1 MTERL
6 PPEDMATVFQRLQSL
21 LLSLDDTRTFLQQ
34 LTELAAGVVNPP
46 ASCGIT
52 MRRDGQPLTV
62 ASSDERA
69 AALDETQYQAAEGP
83 CLHSLWT
90 GQVVEIPDVEVERRW
105 SEYLRAARDWGL
117 QCSLSLPLVVQGVT
131 LGAMNIYG
139 FDAPNTLDGELR
151 QRFDVFA
158 AQASGALQLASMQQR
173 DAEQRE
179 QLEQALASRTVI
191 DQALGILMGQERCT
205 AEEAFAL
212 LRMRSQ
218 NSQQKLREVA
228 ADLVTRVSGQPPSQ
242 GKMFDRG

>member
-1 MTERL
+1 VTERSA
-6 PPEDMATVFQRLQSL
+6 PEDMAAVFQRLQSL
-21 LLSLDDTRTFLQQ
+21 LLSLDDTQTFLQQ

-62 ASSDERA
+62 ASSDE
-69 AALDETQYQAAEGP
+69 TQYQAAEGP
-83 CLHSLWT
+83 CLHSLAT
-90 GQVVEIPDVEVERRW
+90 GQVVDIPDVEIELRW
-105 SEYLRAARDWGL
+105 SEYLRAARESGL
-117 QCSLSLPLVVQGVT
+117 RCSLSLPLVVQGVT

-139 FDAPNTLDGELR
+139 FEAPNGLDGELR

-158 AQASGALQLASMQQR
+158 AQASGALQLVSMQQR

-179 QLEQALASRTVI
+179 QLEQALASRTII
-191 DQALGILMGQERCT
+191 DQALGILMGQQRCT

-218 NSQQKLREVA
+218 SSQQKLRDVA
-228 ADLVTRVSGQPPSQ
+228 ADLVTRVGGQPPSQ